1 MRDVRTEVVRSL
13 EIALRDNGCPNPEW
27 MARSAATIVE
37 SHGIKLNRPALADDP
52 AADFTKTVPAGNTLA
67 GAPAVRAEIRRPADT
82 TEVPQQLAPPPWRVA
97 AAPDFGP
104 EPTLICLDLRHNQCP
119 GRQPSGPTC
128 TCSCH
133 RKPADE

>member
-1 MRDVRTEVVRSL
+1 MRDVRAEVVRSL

-67 GAPAVRAEIRRPADT
+67 GAAAVRAEIRHTGNTGT
-82 TEVPQQLAPPPWRVA
+82 TTDLLAPAPWHTTM
-97 AAPDFGP
+97 DLGP
-104 EPTLICLDLRHNQCP
+104 EPTLICMDWQHGHCTGTLPDGAH
-119 GRQPSGPTC
+119 C
-128 TCSCH
+128 TCECH
-133 RKPADE
+133 RNAR